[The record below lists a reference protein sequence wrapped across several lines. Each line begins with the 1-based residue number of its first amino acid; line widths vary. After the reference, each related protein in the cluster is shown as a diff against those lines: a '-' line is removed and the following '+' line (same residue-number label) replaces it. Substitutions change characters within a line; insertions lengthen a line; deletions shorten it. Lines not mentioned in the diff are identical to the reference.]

1 MYFSSLPSHP
11 SPFPSSPSTSPS
23 LLISPPSPRYVIR
36 RILRRGIRFC
46 TEKLGAGP
54 GVFGYLV
61 HTVVEILVG
70 THTIVEIR
78 TPESILKAGIIG
90 G

>member
-1 MYFSSLPSHP
+1 M
-11 SPFPSSPSTSPS
+11 
-23 LLISPPSPRYVIR
+23 
-36 RILRRGIRFC
+36 
-46 TEKLGAGP
+46 
-54 GVFGYLV
+54 FGNLV